1 MDKRITYYR
10 NREDKEKDEKYISFS
25 WEWFKPT
32 WLDLHILFPVL
43 ERVKD
48 INFIYQETY
57 ERVLNILKAHS
68 QANELQNA
76 VMWFDSE
83 KNKIESQLKK
93 SNTRMVNQEEIFED
107 YFEKKE
113 NQVTNKLMSFFGGK

>member
-1 MDKRITYYR
+1 M
-10 NREDKEKDEKYISFS
+10 
-25 WEWFKPT
+25 
-32 WLDLHILFPVL
+32 
-43 ERVKD
+43 
-48 INFIYQETY
+48 
-57 ERVLNILKAHS
+57 NILKAHS

-93 SNTRMVNQEEIFED
+93 NNTRMVNQEEIFED

-113 NQVTNKLMSFFGGK
+113 NKVTNKLMNFFGGK